1 MNSDLKADE
10 TLHRSIFKEKKQKI
24 LELEDFLTLVLHEYQ
39 QEKFGENS
47 LKINETMSKLNLN

>member
-1 MNSDLKADE
+1 MKIKDHSKMNSDLKADE
-10 TLHRSIFKEKKQKI
+10 TLHRSIFREKKQKI

-47 LKINETMSKLNLN
+47 